1 MKRSLLAVLCVL
13 AIVPSALAGD
23 KKKKAKE
30 EQKSEVK
37 ADDSTE
43 IHWMTLDD
51 VQVAMKKQP
60 KKVYMDV
67 YTDWCGWCK
76 VMDKKTFS
84 NKEVIRYMN
93 KNFYAVRLNAERQDS
108 VMFMGKMY
116 GFVPGMRAN
125 QLAIDL
131 LGGRMSYP
139 TSVILEENFQNPA
152 PIPGY
157 LNVVTMEKILKYL
170 GENIYKSKQFPDY
183 EKEFV
188 ATWEEAPQTGNA
200 GTVSPH

>member
-1 MKRSLLAVLCVL
+1 
-13 AIVPSALAGD
+13 
-23 KKKKAKE
+23 
-30 EQKSEVK
+30 
-37 ADDSTE
+37 
-43 IHWMTLDD
+43 
-51 VQVAMKKQP
+51 
-60 KKVYMDV
+60 
-67 YTDWCGWCK
+67 
-76 VMDKKTFS
+76 MDKKTFS
-84 NKEVIRYMN
+84 NTEVIKYMN

-188 ATWEEAPQTGNA
+188 ATWEETPQPGNA
-200 GTVSPH
+200 GTVNPH